1 VVFPYGTAARLPT
14 LREEMLSLPP
24 PRFMPCAHC
33 GASVERGA
41 EHECDERRVVEF
53 RLAQLGPEIDSFGE
67 QLSAWLE
74 TPRGRFE
81 RFYAERTRP
90 R

>member
-1 VVFPYGTAARLPT
+1 
-14 LREEMLSLPP
+14 MLSLPP
-24 PRFMPCAHC
+24 PRFMPCDRC

-41 EHECDERRVVEF
+41 EGQHECDDERLLDFAFF
-53 RLAQLGPEIDSFGE
+53 RLRPELDEFDTQLA
-67 QLSAWLE
+67 AWLG
-74 TPRGRFE
+74 TPWGRFE